1 MKKVILCPNPYR
13 DSELRVCKEA
23 KKLLDAL
30 HFQTVVCLPFQRE
43 GYGAELGL
51 RITRCIRRSA
61 RRICSSPSA
70 ATAPFCIW
78 PGRWRCTASRCWE

>member
-30 HFQTVVCLPFQRE
+30 HFQLS
-43 GYGAELGL
+43 L
-51 RITRCIRRSA
+51 IHI
-61 RRICSSPSA
+61 
-70 ATAPFCIW
+70 
-78 PGRWRCTASRCWE
+78 

>member
-30 HFQTVVCLPFQRE
+30 HFQTVVCLPFQR
-43 GYGAELGL
+43 
-51 RITRCIRRSA
+51 
-61 RRICSSPSA
+61 
-70 ATAPFCIW
+70 
-78 PGRWRCTASRCWE
+78 

>member
-51 RITRCIRRSA
+51 RITPLHQEIRSA
-61 RRICSSPSA
+61 DLLIASA